1 MKVICITHDY
11 HGPWSSFSVE
21 KFVKIG
27 DLYDVIENF
36 DEMGNYYQ
44 LTLSNGELVN
54 LSKNYFKT
62 VSKLREEKLKK
73 ILEDE

>member
-1 MKVICITHDY
+1 MKVVCVTYDY

-27 DLYDVIENF
+27 ECYDVIENF

-44 LTLSNGELVN
+44 ITLGNGKFVS
-54 LSKNYFKT
+54 LSKHYFKT
-62 VSKLREEKLKK
+62 LRELRQEKLNE
-73 ILEDE
+73 LGV